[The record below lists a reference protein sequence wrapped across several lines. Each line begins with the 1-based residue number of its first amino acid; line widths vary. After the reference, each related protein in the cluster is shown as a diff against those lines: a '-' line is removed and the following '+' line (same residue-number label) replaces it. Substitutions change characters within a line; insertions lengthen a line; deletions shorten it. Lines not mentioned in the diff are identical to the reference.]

1 MQWTNSIVV
10 SESIFVNVYVIWVN
24 GTDMN
29 VCIFGIYN
37 NSFKY
42 IITRKN
48 YEHIRYTES
57 IVRLPMLILELIV
70 YLCWATFPEL
80 IEMIHL
86 DSRNVSFDSQM
97 SSTGTRV
104 EVSSLISI
112 YNDINSQ
119 KRGSNMCSIVSRQ
132 FKEQMFQVDIIYVVI
147 VIY

>member
-1 MQWTNSIVV
+1 
-10 SESIFVNVYVIWVN
+10 
-24 GTDMN
+24 MN

-48 YEHIRYTES
+48 YEHVRYIDS

-70 YLCWATFPEL
+70 YLCLSTFPEM

-86 DSRNVSFDSQM
+86 DSRNVSLDSEM

-104 EVSSLISI
+104 EVLSLISI
-112 YNDINSQ
+112 YNDIKSQ
-119 KRGSNMCSIVSRQ
+119 KTCSNMCSIISRQ
-132 FKEQMFQVDIIYVVI
+132 FKEQMFQVDIIYVVL
-147 VIY
+147 VIH